1 MTAPSSGMKLF
12 GAGALLCA
20 ALFWGGAFA
29 AQSMASDHIGSFGF
43 IAGKSIVASLFLG
56 ALIAGRFLATKL
68 THKANSKTEP
78 SLKRDYRILIIGGI
92 ICGVA
97 LFVADNFQQAG
108 ISAYPPEAAASGR
121 SGFIT
126 ATYVVMVAIFA
137 FFAGKK
143 IHPLVVCSLVV
154 CLLGMYMLCVRGG
167 LSGIYLGD
175 VLVLASALFYAI
187 HIVAV
192 GRFSLL
198 DALWLSLIQFIT
210 NATMSLICAI
220 VIEHIT
226 PASFLPALLPI
237 VYVGIFS
244 TGLGYTLQTVGQ
256 KYVDAAP
263 AAIIMSLESVFAA
276 LSGWV
281 VLGEVLSSVELV
293 GCALVFAAV
302 IMAQC
307 PEFMKPRPKPRRNSD

>member
-1 MTAPSSGMKLF
+1 MTPSSQGMKF
-12 GAGALLCA
+12 VGIGALLCA

-29 AQSMASDHIGSFGF
+29 AQSMGADYIGPFGF
-43 IAGKSIVASLFLG
+43 IAGKCIVASAFLG
-56 ALIAGRFLATKL
+56 ALIAGRYFAQKIKFKVDKNAT
-68 THKANSKTEP
+68 P
-78 SLKRDYRILIIGGI
+78 SLPKRDFRLLIVGGI
-92 ICGVA
+92 ICGLA

-108 ISAYPPEAAASGR
+108 ITAYPLEAAASGR

-137 FFAGKK
+137 FFMGKK
-143 IHPLVVCSLVV
+143 IHPLVVVSIVV

-167 LSGIYLGD
+167 LSGIYVGD
-175 VLVLASALFYAI
+175 VLVLAGALFYAL

-210 NATMSLICAI
+210 NAFASLICAI
-220 VIEHIT
+220 VFEHIT
-226 PASFLPALLPI
+226 LESFLPALLPI

-276 LSGWV
+276 LSGWI
-281 VLGEVLSSVELV
+281 VLGELLSSIELV
-293 GCALVFAAV
+293 GCVLVFIAV

-307 PEFMKPRPKPRRNSD
+307 PEFMKPRPRIRKQ

>member
-1 MTAPSSGMKLF
+1 MSAVFSGMKLV

-29 AQSMASDHIGSFGF
+29 AQSMASEYIGSFGF
-43 IAGKSIVASLFLG
+43 IAGKSIVASLFL
-56 ALIAGRFLATKL
+56 AVLIAGRFFTRKL
-68 THKANSKTEP
+68 TKGSSKALSMP
-78 SLKRDYRILIIGGI
+78 KRDYRIIIIGGI
-92 ICGVA
+92 ICGLA

-108 ISAYPPEAAASGR
+108 ITAYPPEAAASGR

-126 ATYVVMVAIFA
+126 ATYVVMVAIFV
-137 FFAGKK
+137 FFAGRK
-143 IHPLVVCSLVV
+143 IHPLVVCSIVV
-154 CLLGMYMLCVRGG
+154 CLGGMYLLCVRGG
-167 LSGIYLGD
+167 LSGIYIGD
-175 VLVLASALFYAI
+175 LLVLASALFYAV
-187 HIVAV
+187 HIMAV

-220 VIEHIT
+220 AIEHISL
-226 PASFLPALLPI
+226 ASFLPAFLPI

-281 VLGEVLSSVELV
+281 VLGEVLSPVEII
-293 GCALVFAAV
+293 GCALVFVAV

-307 PEFMKPRPKPRRNSD
+307 PELLKPRPKQKK